1 MLHVVG
7 AIFETILARA
17 SMAPMPFSLYV
28 NIAKG
33 RLAPVL
39 ITIFHQCVISYTC
52 SQSNS
57 DGSVF
62 YRIIRVRLATS
73 I

>member
-1 MLHVVG
+1 MLQKVNL
-7 AIFETILARA
+7 IFVDKL
-17 SMAPMPFSLYV
+17 MY
-28 NIAKG
+28 IATYKLMG

-39 ITIFHQCVISYTC
+39 KTIFHQCVISYTC

-57 DGSVF
+57 GGSVLN
-62 YRIIRVRLATS
+62 RAIRDRLAIS